1 MLAEEDRAMVIGN
14 MQKKMVKIGNVVL
27 DRPGKQT
34 KIHAYRQ
41 TLIIILCHPTGSGV
55 INNYK

>member
-27 DRPGKQT
+27 DRPGTQT
-34 KIHAYRQ
+34 NIHAYRQ
-41 TLIIILCHPTGSGV
+41 THSS
-55 INNYK
+55 